1 MPNKYPQGKGWNVP
15 KQKYKLSN
23 WSEYNK
29 ALKQRGRIDTWVS
42 ADAVNKWY
50 EPDQTNTGTGAAKK
64 YTDFAIIVCHQIRQV
79 YRLPLRQSEGFINSI
94 FNLMRLDIKYP
105 SFSTLSKRLA
115 KLNITC
121 PSYSKHDKPD
131 DKVAAITI
139 DSTGLKRFG
148 RDEWHQEKHKVS
160 AKRSWRKLH
169 IAVDQD
175 HYIQGSLLT
184 DRFVTDEG
192 ALDGLLDQVNTEA
205 KHVSLDGAYDSN
217 NIYKKYQINLK
228 MPISLFLQIKM
239 Q

>member
-94 FNLMRLDIKYP
+94 FNLMRIDIKCP
-105 SFSTLSKRLA
+105 RFSTLSKRLA
-115 KLNITC
+115 
-121 PSYSKHDKPD
+121 
-131 DKVAAITI
+131 
-139 DSTGLKRFG
+139 
-148 RDEWHQEKHKVS
+148 
-160 AKRSWRKLH
+160 
-169 IAVDQD
+169 
-175 HYIQGSLLT
+175 
-184 DRFVTDEG
+184 TDEG
-192 ALDGLLDQVNTEA
+192 ALDDPLDQVNTEA
-205 KHVSLDGAYDSN
+205 KHVSLDGPMTA
-217 NIYKKYQINLK
+217 IIFIKKYQVNLK